1 VRSDAPAPVGRGNGV
16 AGDLVGA
23 SRAAFT
29 LGSDPR
35 RARSAEVLA
44 LQRSIGNR
52 AVTQLLRSGP
62 RRLQREVRIDGGRKR
77 VDEAYYKTGA
87 GKSKG
92 FRHSISALIDDP
104 IRRVFETSGELENYA
119 DGIADYIGDV
129 VTAAKGTYWFR
140 LPVDKLT
147 VLGEV
152 HHNPDGNVED
162 VIRGLRTPRFMYEPF
177 NELKP
182 VKALDIPFT
191 GTQAQLA
198 VVNKGISI
206 SGFPAYGLFDPELE
220 NIVIKALTGTSI
232 ARNEYIAASKKD
244 REGFKGRASTSDYS
258 YGERVA
264 LYLSMAIHIAGDV
277 AQHDFGKAS
286 KSETAFI
293 KSARRLKDV
302 YVKRKGVLDDFTK
315 AKDGDELIGIYEL
328 TKDGNFASLPAI
340 KEFTLAFHEYGAR
353 YIKQLGTESGDT
365 VLEAEGEAL
374 VKKPGA
380 GLDALGPARE
390 AIMWQKI
397 QGATGYLIIGMGDA
411 HRVSLSKKLDDAG
424 IPHARVDEELE
435 RQKKAIDAVW
445 VP

>member
-1 VRSDAPAPVGRGNGV
+1 MRRSRGPTRG
-16 AGDLVGA
+16 L
-23 SRAAFT
+23 R
-29 LGSDPR
+29 P
-35 RARSAEVLA
+35 AEVLA

-52 AVTQLLRSGP
+52 AVTQLLSGGP
-62 RRLQREVRIDGGRKR
+62 RRLQREVRIDGGRRR

-92 FRHSISALIDDP
+92 IRHPISTVIADP
-104 IRRVFETSGELENYA
+104 IRRVFESAGELENYA

-140 LPVDKLT
+140 VPVDKLT

-152 HHNPDGNVED
+152 HHNPNGNVED
-162 VIRGLRTPRFMYEPF
+162 VIRGLRTPRFMYEAF

-198 VVNKGISI
+198 AINKGISI

-220 NIVIKALTGTSI
+220 NIVIKALTGSWI
-232 ARNEYIAASKKD
+232 AHNEYIVASKKD
-244 REGFKGRASTSDYS
+244 REAFKGRASTSDYA

-277 AQHDFGKAS
+277 AQRLRQGLQV
-286 KSETAFI
+286 ETAFI
-293 KSARRLKDV
+293 KGARRLKDV
-302 YVKRKGVLDDFTK
+302 YTKRKGVLDDFAK
-315 AKDGDELIGIYEL
+315 AKDGDQLIGIYEL
-328 TKDGNFASLPAI
+328 TKDGDFASLPAI

-365 VLEAEGEAL
+365 V
-374 VKKPGA
+374 PR
-380 GLDALGPARE
+380 PRARH
-390 AIMWQKI
+390 W
-397 QGATGYLIIGMGDA
+397 
-411 HRVSLSKKLDDAG
+411 
-424 IPHARVDEELE
+424 
-435 RQKKAIDAVW
+435 
-445 VP
+445 